1 MLKLPNHCDPTNDFL
16 ADISSAFYICV
27 PTSLAFLSTTLGILS
42 IVSWLFA
49 QLPQVF
55 KNYRLQSAS
64 GLSIY
69 FLGEWLLGDVSNLLG
84 ALLTGQA
91 AWQVVVAGYYVTVD
105 ICLVAQYFWYS
116 HYRPWREKKLSDM
129 DLGYNDG
136 GAGPS
141 TEALM
146 AIAPPRDGNPSG
158 STSGKSGKSGK
169 KNSAGQHESPTEPKS
184 IGKSLFR
191 NLNYSW
197 SPKEKAT
204 PSNSYRSIRRPQGS
218 SSPGISPNTLLLISF
233 IFAVLANA
241 SPVQMM
247 VATQEPVTSS
257 VNDRNPLETT
267 GRILSW
273 ISTLLYLG
281 SRLPQIYKNYR
292 RRSTAGL
299 SPILFIAAFFG
310 NFFYSAS
317 LLTNPLAWNDAPPYG
332 LHGWVGA
339 EGRNRMAWI
348 SLAIPFFL
356 GAAGVLVMDAI
367 IGIQFWMFG
376 EKVVDAPPEI
386 IIVQDDDR
394 GRSSKWPSVS
404 GWMRG
409 WVPSPGPSS
418 RGDGGSS
425 GRPLLRQENDD
436 SSSGRKNR
444 YGAV

>member
-1 MLKLPNHCDPTNDFL
+1 MIDRGGFAMLKLPDHCDPINNFL
-16 ADISSAFYICV
+16 AHISSSFYTCV
-27 PTSLAFLSTTLGILS
+27 PTPLALVSTTLGILS

-69 FLGEWLLGDVSNLLG
+69 FLGEWLLGDLSNLLG
-84 ALLTGQA
+84 ALLTRQA
-91 AWQVVVAGYYVTVD
+91 TWQVVLAGYYVIVD
-105 ICLVAQYFWYS
+105 VCLVSQYIWYS
-116 HYRPWREKKLSDM
+116 HYRPWREKQLSDM
-129 DLGYNDG
+129 DLGYHDG

-146 AIAPPRDGNPSG
+146 AIAPPRDGDSSG
-158 STSGKSGKSGK
+158 STSGKNGQ
-169 KNSAGQHESPTEPKS
+169 NSAGQHESPTEPKS
-184 IGKSLFR
+184 IGKGLFR
-191 NLNYSW
+191 NVNYSW

-204 PSNSYRSIRRPQGS
+204 PRSSHRSIRRPQGS
-218 SSPGISPNTLLLISF
+218 SSPAISPSTVVLVSL
-233 IFAVLANA
+233 IFAILANA
-241 SPVQMM
+241 SPVQM
-247 VATQEPVTSS
+247 VVTQEAATSLVDDS
-257 VNDRNPLETT
+257 NPLETT

-339 EGRNRMAWI
+339 EGGDRMAWI
-348 SLAIPFFL
+348 SLGIPFFL

-376 EKVVDAPPEI
+376 EREDAPQV
-386 IIVQDDDR
+386 IVVEDER
-394 GRSSKWPSVS
+394 GRSKWPRVS

-409 WVPSPGPSS
+409 WVPSPGPS
-418 RGDGGSS
+418 RGDGIS
-425 GRPLLRQENDD
+425 GRPLLRQEND
-436 SSSGRKNR
+436 SSGRKDNR
-444 YGAV
+444 YGAI